1 MPVLSSTLSPDRI
14 AVHYLNGVCE
24 VALESRRSMG
34 IVRVEEAASQ
44 LQIKGFT
51 IGQSEL
57 GGFDTLGG
65 AETGFLITDQD
76 ARTVKNPGGVADT
89 LGITEVITISQKQF
103 KVVDQLKV
111 SEAVT
116 SKVTT
121 RKRVLIVDTI
131 KGFESTTATH
141 TP

>member
-1 MPVLSSTLSPDRI
+1 MPVLSSTLTPNRI

-44 LQIKGFT
+44 LQTKGFT

-57 GGFDTLGG
+57 GSFDTLGG
-65 AETGFLITDQD
+65 AETGFLVSDLD
-76 ARTVKNPGGVADT
+76 ARVVKNPGGVRDN
-89 LGITEVITISQKQF
+89 LGISDTVTISQKQF
-103 KVVDQLKV
+103 KVVDFIKT
-111 SEAVT
+111 SDSVT

-121 RKRVLIVDTI
+121 RKTVLIVDTI
-131 KGFESTTATH
+131 KAIESVTATH
-141 TP
+141 S